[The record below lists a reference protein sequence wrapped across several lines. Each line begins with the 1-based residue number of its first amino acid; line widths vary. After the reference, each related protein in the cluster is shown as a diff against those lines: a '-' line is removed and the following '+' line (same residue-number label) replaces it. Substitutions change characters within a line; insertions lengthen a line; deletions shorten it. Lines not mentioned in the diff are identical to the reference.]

1 MLTTRNV
8 PVLIDFGFGEVYDLT
23 SPEAF
28 HSNLKYG
35 TPEVRSSAYQ
45 LTSLSRCI
53 DICAL

>member
-45 LTSLSRCI
+45 VTSLSRCI